1 METMFWVWL
10 AVIAISLVIEI
21 ITLDLVSVWFA
32 CGAVIPFI
40 LSAIGGIGVEWQIL
54 VFVIVTAL
62 LIIFIRKYAQK
73 LLLKNMNTKTNV
85 DSLIGKRYRLLE
97 DTDFEHIGSVK
108 VNDVVWTAVSSDG
121 SLIKAGQLVE
131 VEKID
136 GNKLIV
142 KAVEEK
148 KVEPNEEVPSEST
161 KESTLAS
168 EGNKTASSQEQVGE
182 HSDAVETS
190 SDDKKGE

>member
-62 LIIFIRKYAQK
+62 LIIFVRKYAQK
-73 LLLKNMNTKTNV
+73 LLLKNMNTKTNA
-85 DSLIGKRYRLLE
+85 DSLIGKKYRLLE

-182 HSDAVETS
+182 HSDTVETS

>member
-148 KVEPNEEVPSEST
+148 KVEPNEEVTSENT
-161 KESTLAS
+161 KEGTLAS

-182 HSDAVETS
+182 HSVAVETS

>member
-121 SLIKAGQLVE
+121 NLIKAGQLVE

>member
-121 SLIKAGQLVE
+121 SLINAGQLVE

>member
-32 CGAVIPFI
+32 CGAAIPFI

-62 LIIFIRKYAQK
+62 LIIFVRKYAQK
-73 LLLKNMNTKTNV
+73 LLLKNMNTKTNA
-85 DSLIGKRYRLLE
+85 DSLIGKKYRLLE

-136 GNKLIV
+136 GNKLII

-148 KVEPNEEVPSEST
+148 KSESNDEIPSEST
-161 KESTLAS
+161 KEATLVD
-168 EGNKTASSQEQVGE
+168 EGNETKSSQKQAGE
-182 HSDAVETS
+182 HSDTVETS
-190 SDDKKGE
+190 SEDKKEE

>member
-54 VFVIVTAL
+54 MFVIVTAL

-121 SLIKAGQLVE
+121 SLINAGQLVE

-148 KVEPNEEVPSEST
+148 KVEPNEEVPSERT

-168 EGNKTASSQEQVGE
+168 EGNKTQSSQEQTGE
-182 HSDAVETS
+182 PSDAVETS

>member
-62 LIIFIRKYAQK
+62 LIIFVRKYAQK
-73 LLLKNMNTKTNV
+73 LLLKNMNTKTNA
-85 DSLIGKRYRLLE
+85 DSLIGKKYRLLE

>member
-32 CGAVIPFI
+32 CGAAIPFI

-62 LIIFIRKYAQK
+62 LIIFVRKYAQK
-73 LLLKNMNTKTNV
+73 LLLKNMNTKTNA
-85 DSLIGKRYRLLE
+85 DSLIGKKYRLLE

-148 KVEPNEEVPSEST
+148 KSEPSEEVPSENT
-161 KESTLAS
+161 KEATFVD
-168 EGNKTASSQEQVGE
+168 EGNETKSSQKQAGE
-182 HSDAVETS
+182 HSDTVETS
-190 SDDKKGE
+190 SEDKKGE

>member
-62 LIIFIRKYAQK
+62 LIIFVRKYAQK

-85 DSLIGKRYRLLE
+85 DSLVGKKYRLLE

-148 KVEPNEEVPSEST
+148 KVEPNEEVPSENT

>member
-32 CGAVIPFI
+32 CGAAIPFI

-62 LIIFIRKYAQK
+62 LIIFVRKYAQK
-73 LLLKNMNTKTNV
+73 LLLKNMNTKTNA
-85 DSLIGKRYRLLE
+85 DSLIGKKYRLLE

-142 KAVEEK
+142 KTVEEK
-148 KVEPNEEVPSEST
+148 KSESNDEIPSEST
-161 KESTLAS
+161 KEATLVD
-168 EGNKTASSQEQVGE
+168 EGNKTQTSQEQTE
-182 HSDAVETS
+182 RHSDTVETS

>member
-121 SLIKAGQLVE
+121 SLINAGQLVE

-182 HSDAVETS
+182 YSDAVETS

>member
-10 AVIAISLVIEI
+10 DVISISLVIEI

-54 VFVIVTAL
+54 VFVIITAL

>member
-121 SLIKAGQLVE
+121 SLINAGQLVE

-148 KVEPNEEVPSEST
+148 KVEPNEEVPSERT

-168 EGNKTASSQEQVGE
+168 EGNKTQSSQEQTGE
-182 HSDAVETS
+182 PSDAVETS